1 MESGLK
7 LGNDLSD
14 QRDEQSRK
22 RAKFSKSSSIQYV
35 PQANP
40 LRRLIVLKYES
51 MFGKK
56 GLKLLF
62 IDFILN
68 ICLSI
73 SQDISLVV
81 I

>member
-40 LRRLIVLKYES
+40 LRRLIVLKY
-51 MFGKK
+51 
-56 GLKLLF
+56 
-62 IDFILN
+62 
-68 ICLSI
+68 
-73 SQDISLVV
+73 
-81 I
+81 